1 MRILLDYR
9 PALRARSGVGEY
21 VHEVARHLVSDYPGD
36 FVTVFTSSWKD
47 RPDANLKT
55 AWPRVRISDHRFPVT
70 LLNLAWHNL
79 EWPPVELLAHDHYDV
94 VLSSHPLLMPARRAA
109 QVVTIHDLDFLRHPA
124 RTQREIR
131 RDYPRLAGLHARRA
145 DRVIVPSQYTATDVT
160 QVLGVPRDR
169 ISLCP
174 HGVPTWQDPVRPHAP
189 KAGYILFMGTLA
201 PRKNVGLLLAAYRRL
216 LARHAELP
224 NLLLAGSAEPDVQPW
239 LDAIA
244 QPPLAGHV
252 EHIGYVTET
261 NRQRVYSGARL
272 LVLPSFD
279 EGFGMPVLEAM
290 SLGIPV
296 IVSDRGALPELVG
309 DAALL
314 VSPESEDAL
323 AMAVERLLSEDLLA
337 TALSERGRKRAR
349 QFDWHHTARAVHQ
362 AFEEAIRTR
371 AHRN

>member
-21 VHEVARHLVSDYPGD
+21 VHETARYLVSDYPGD
-36 FVTVFTSSWKD
+36 SVTLFTSSWKD
-47 RPDANLKT
+47 RPDASLEA
-55 AWPRVRISDHRFPVT
+55 AWPGVRISDHRIPVA
-70 LLNLAWHNL
+70 LLNLGWHNL
-79 EWPPVELLAHDHYDV
+79 EWPPVELLTRRRFDV
-94 VLSSHPLLMPARRAA
+94 AFSPHPLLLPTRYAA
-109 QVVTIHDLDFLRHPA
+109 QVVMVHDLDFLHHPE

-131 RDYPRLAGLHARRA
+131 RDYPRLAALHARRA
-145 DRVIVPSQYTATDVT
+145 ERVIVPSRYTAAEVSRMF
-160 QVLGVPRDR
+160 GVPQER

-174 HGVPTWQDPVRPHAP
+174 PGVPKWREPVLQHAP
-189 KAGYILFMGTLA
+189 KAGYILFMGTLE

-224 NLLLAGSAEPDVQPW
+224 KLMLAGMVGPDAQPW
-239 LDAIA
+239 LQAIA

-261 NRQRVYSGARL
+261 NRQRVYGGARL
-272 LVLPSFD
+272 LVLPSFH

-309 DAALL
+309 DAGLL
-314 VSPESEDAL
+314 VSPDSEDPL

-337 TALSERGRKRAR
+337 TALSERGRERAR
-349 QFDWHHTARAVHQ
+349 RFDWHQTARAVHQ
-362 AFEEAIRTR
+362 AFEEAIRIR